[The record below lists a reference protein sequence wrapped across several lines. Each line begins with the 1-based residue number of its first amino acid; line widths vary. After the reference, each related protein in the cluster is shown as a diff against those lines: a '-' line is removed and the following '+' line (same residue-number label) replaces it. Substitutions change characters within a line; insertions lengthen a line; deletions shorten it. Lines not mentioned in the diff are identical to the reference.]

1 VTSITRPLLA
11 LFAAAGLM
19 TAVST
24 ATKALAAPPAAAE
37 PAVDYKKLIDDK
49 APAIVSIKFVLKMDQ
64 GEQEDETTG
73 VVIEPTGLI
82 LSSNFSLGGMM
93 ARMNRG
99 SATPTDL
106 KVLIGDDT
114 QGLKAKIVARDTE
127 LGLAWVQLDDP
138 PAKPLAFI
146 DFSSGA
152 EAKLGDPIYLVSL
165 MGKVFDRAPW
175 VAEGRIGAIVKKPR
189 PLLIPSFGI
198 RGIDLST
205 PAYDAQGRA
214 IGVTTFILPDQD
226 DESQDSSGM
235 RGITSGMILPASE
248 VVAATARAK
257 EMAKKGPPDAD
268 KPAAKD
274 DKKDDDK
281 GADKPKEGDKP
292 KADAPKPA
300 APK

>member
-1 VTSITRPLLA
+1 VTSITRPMLA
-11 LFAAAGLM
+11 LIAAAGLL

-24 ATKALAAPPAAAE
+24 ATKTLAAPPTAAE
-37 PAVDYKKLIDDK
+37 PAGDYKKLIDEK
-49 APAIVSIKFVLKMDQ
+49 SPAIVSIKFVLKMEQ
-64 GEQEDETTG
+64 GEQEEETTG
-73 VVIEPTGLI
+73 AVIEPTGLI

-93 ARMNRG
+93 ARMGRG

-127 LGLAWVQLDDP
+127 LGLAWVQLDEA
-138 PAKPLAFI
+138 PAKPLTFI
-146 DFSSGA
+146 DFSAGT

-175 VAEGRIGAIVKKPR
+175 VAEGRIGAVVKKPR

-205 PAYDAQGRA
+205 PAYDAQGHA
-214 IGVTTFILPDQD
+214 VGVTTFILPEQE

-257 EMAKKGPPDAD
+257 EMAKKGPPDAE
-268 KPAAKD
+268 KPADAKD
-274 DKKDDDK
+274 DK
-281 GADKPKEGDKP
+281 ATDKPKEGDKP
-292 KADAPKPA
+292 KAPDAPKPA
-300 APK
+300 PPK

>member
-1 VTSITRPLLA
+1 MLA
-11 LFAAAGLM
+11 LIAAAGLL

-24 ATKALAAPPAAAE
+24 ATKTLAAPPAPTSAE
-37 PAVDYKKLIDDK
+37 PTTDYKKLIDDK

-64 GEQEDETTG
+64 GEQEEETTG
-73 VVIEPTGLI
+73 AVIEPTGLI

-93 ARMNRG
+93 ARMGRG

-127 LGLAWVQLDDP
+127 LGLAWVQLDDA

-146 DFSSGA
+146 DFSAGT

-175 VAEGRIGAIVKKPR
+175 VAEGKVGAVVKKPR

-205 PAYDAQGRA
+205 PAYDAQGHA
-214 IGVTTFILPDQD
+214 VGVTTFILPEQE

-268 KPAAKD
+268 KPAD
-274 DKKDDDK
+274 DKKDDK
-281 GADKPKEGDKP
+281 ATDKPKEGDKP